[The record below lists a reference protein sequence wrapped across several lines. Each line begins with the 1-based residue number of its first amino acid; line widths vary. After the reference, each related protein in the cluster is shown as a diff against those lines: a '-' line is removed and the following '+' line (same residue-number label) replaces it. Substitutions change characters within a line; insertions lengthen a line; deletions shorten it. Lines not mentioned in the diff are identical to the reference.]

1 MANSG
6 SKPEWLLYLQH
17 YASACKHIKSDCCQP
32 NIFTN
37 RTNAEMFVRLKPR
50 LTEPIPFL
58 RPVDDSPLPSP
69 FDMLLHWWM
78 FAIWTRC
85 PCAFIRPSAGRQI
98 GRGSGT
104 SISCLRAGD
113 KTTVPCHH
121 AGDKTRLLFTDHTST
136 LYHLTPGSSK
146 ACWVDDTPRKMDL
159 SNLRSKH
166 INYPGIGL
174 SMCRGSWFQFSW
186 DVACKILI
194 SRLHIYFAFISCY
207 TGMQMEILNNICH
220 ISLNLVGIH

>member
-1 MANSG
+1 MAFYG
-6 SKPEWLLYLQH
+6 SNPESLLYLQRCNLPAN
-17 YASACKHIKSDCCQP
+17 ASKVHLYLQDTA
-32 NIFTN
+32 
-37 RTNAEMFVRLKPR
+37 AEVFVRLKPC
-50 LTEPIPFL
+50 LTEPITFL
-58 RPVDDSPLPSP
+58 RPADDSPLPSP
-69 FDMLLHWWM
+69 FDMLLLWWM

-85 PCAFIRPSAGRQI
+85 PCAFIRPSAGRRL

-104 SISCLRAGD
+104 SIPCLRTGD

-166 INYPGIGL
+166 INYPGIYL
-174 SMCRGSWFQFSW
+174 SMWMGSS
-186 DVACKILI
+186 
-194 SRLHIYFAFISCY
+194 
-207 TGMQMEILNNICH
+207 
-220 ISLNLVGIH
+220 ISLRCSRRDF

>member
-1 MANSG
+1 MLRCLSG
-6 SKPEWLLYLQH
+6 LNPVWPSQYPSFALWMTLL
-17 YASACKHIKSDCCQP
+17 CP
-32 NIFTN
+32 
-37 RTNAEMFVRLKPR
+37 RR
-50 LTEPIPFL
+50 LTCCST
-58 RPVDDSPLPSP
+58 DGCLPSGQGVP
-69 FDMLLHWWM
+69 ALSSG
-78 FAIWTRC
+78 
-85 PCAFIRPSAGRQI
+85 PQQAGRQI

-207 TGMQMEILNNICH
+207 TGIQMEILNNICH